1 MRAASS
7 ALKVANPL
15 PGTSVKRAA
24 CSWANRLS
32 GPVVLWSTLNCG
44 WHRILQMRVL
54 RSTRFPITSLGR
66 LLLAFVLTT
75 IAAGARAQIPVDYF
89 LQPGDEMEISVW
101 GEEGLTKTVL
111 VRPDGKF
118 AFPLAGEINAVGRP
132 ANQIQTELTQK
143 LINFIPEAVVTVSVT
158 KIEGNRIYVIGQVQ
172 RPGVFVM
179 NPAITV
185 LQALSLA
192 GGTTPFAALNDIIVI
207 RGRGPNQR
215 AFRFGYDEIKRG
227 RNLDQNIQLE
237 SGDVVLV
244 P

>member
-1 MRAASS
+1 MIF
-7 ALKVANPL
+7 ALTAVSGVA
-15 PGTSVKRAA
+15 
-24 CSWANRLS
+24 
-32 GPVVLWSTLNCG
+32 
-44 WHRILQMRVL
+44 
-54 RSTRFPITSLGR
+54 RSQAT
-66 LLLAFVLTT
+66 A
-75 IAAGARAQIPVDYF
+75 DYA

-118 AFPLAGEINAVGRP
+118 AFPLAGEINAVGRT
-132 ANQIQTELTQK
+132 AAQVQTELTQK
-143 LINFIPEAVVTVSVT
+143 LTNYIPEAVVTASVT
-158 KIEGNRIYVIGQVQ
+158 KIDGNRIYVIGQVT
-172 RPGVFVM
+172 RPGSFVM
-179 NPAITV
+179 NPAINV

-207 RGRGPNQR
+207 RGKGANQR
-215 AFRFGYDEIKRG
+215 AFRFGYEDVKRG